1 MKKLLSIILA
11 IAMVIALLP
20 AAFAAADAETG
31 NTVYK
36 YEFTLS
42 GAGEEVTEEEKA
54 SDNSIANNSEKNYYN
69 SVLGME
75 KRAIV
80 FGMGNDS
87 TEAGD
92 DWSFAGASG
101 TYGSTDL
108 RYKNQLTPDG
118 FWWYGNSSSIGS
130 LGSYGVTFK
139 IVIPENG
146 KYIPTIKYL
155 PYESEG
161 TLHAYIIDDAINGK
175 QYSGNSW
182 AYNFET
188 TTAVDTNGTANTS
201 TGYLANSLKA
211 GESKPAEMTFLL
223 SGEVTK
229 QKTVPTS
236 SDAVALAGEP
246 ITLDAGTYYLFI
258 AGATNRYLPYI
269 HSFELE
275 KLPVTKY
282 EFTLAGAGETA
293 DRYNSVLYGE
303 TDVSNT
309 KLIEKGMGTSEWSY
323 IGERGLYTATDTY
336 SSQLSNYG
344 FWWYSADGHATL
356 GSDGIVFEINVP
368 ADGEYTTALN
378 YLPCMADGTVYACII
393 DKAIDGRLHTNDY
406 PYDFCDTV
414 SDLVTISDS
423 VYYALTTL
431 QASLTGGKDLRSE
444 ITLALSGTL
453 KSVNTNKVTTDSV
466 VSLSGTDTVALKA
479 GEYYLLI
486 AKDGSNKYMPYI
498 NSFEIE
504 KVGELDT
511 ALDAA
516 FTVNKQD
523 DYEYTAPTVASFTS
537 DGESITVEKNEKGYY
552 DITAPEQNRAGESF
566 LYWAKGLTAKKRI
579 VSWTNV
585 ITNYVPD
592 DSGTNYLIAVYDSEG
607 PTEENAEYYNANGQL
622 IAIGEKPT
630 ELSMAGYG
638 SFSEWKPYG
647 EKHIY
652 VAEYDNKT
660 QPDNVTVKVNGKDK
674 TVPYGTS
681 VTCTA
686 DVADES
692 GNPFKCWKKT
702 NLDGT
707 SEIVSIDKKYTFK
720 AWETC
725 TVTAEYEEHSFVSVV
740 MKIITDSF
748 DVGSEKG
755 IMAEFVGFDNKVVE
769 KGIMFGDN
777 RIAMTAPGSQ
787 FSVVADKN
795 GKYKG
800 YAIVKNTDE
809 TYSLITGNEITVSNA
824 E

>member
-1 MKKLLSIILA
+1 MKRFLSIILA
-11 IAMVIALLP
+11 AVMVVAILP
-20 AAFAAADAETG
+20 SAFAAADAETG

-42 GAGEEVTEEEKA
+42 GAGEEVTEAEKA

-75 KRAIV
+75 KRAIE

-118 FWWYGNSSSIGS
+118 FWWYGNFSSTGS

-155 PYESEG
+155 PYNSEG
-161 TLHAYIIDDAINGK
+161 TLHAYIIDDEINGK
-175 QYSGNSW
+175 KYSDNSW

-211 GESKPAEMTFLL
+211 EGSKPTEMTFLL

-229 QKTVPTS
+229 QSTVPTS

-269 HSFELE
+269 NSFELE

-282 EFTLAGAGETA
+282 EFTLGAMDETGT
-293 DRYNSVLYGE
+293 YTNSVTGTTNLHA
-303 TDVSNT
+303 
-309 KLIEKGMGTSEWSY
+309 EKGMGNDSWSY
-323 IGERGLYTATDTY
+323 VGGRAYTTAGGETYWSQFTPHGL
-336 SSQLSNYG
+336 
-344 FWWYSADGHATL
+344 WWYSATSNGTL
-356 GSDGIVFEINVP
+356 GSNGIVFEINVP
-368 ADGEYTTALN
+368 ADGEYITALN
-378 YLPCMADGTVYACII
+378 YLPCSAEGTVYACII

-406 PYDFCDTV
+406 PYDFCDMV
-414 SDLVTISDS
+414 SDTVKISDS
-423 VYYALTTL
+423 VSYALTAL
-431 QASLTGGKDLRSE
+431 KASLTDGTDLRSE

-453 KSVNTNKVTTDSV
+453 TSANTNAVTTDNIA
-466 VSLSGTDTVALKA
+466 SLSGTDTVALKE

-504 KVGELDT
+504 KVGELDE

-523 DYEYTAPTVASFTS
+523 DYTYTAPTVASFIY
-537 DGESITVEKNEKGYY
+537 DGVSITAEKNEKGYY
-552 DITAPEQNRAGESF
+552 DITAPEQNDDGESF

-579 VSWTNV
+579 VSWTNS

-592 DSGTNYLIAVYDSEG
+592 ESGTNYLIAVYDSEG
-607 PTEENAEYYNANGQL
+607 PTAENAEYYNANGQL
-622 IAIGEKPT
+622 IATGTQPANP
-630 ELSMAGYG
+630 SMAGYG
-638 SFSEWKPYG
+638 SAAGWKQYG
-647 EKHIY
+647 DKNIW
-652 VAEYDNKT
+652 VAEYGNKT
-660 QPDNVTVKVNGKDK
+660 QPDTVTVTVNGEEKP
-674 TVPYGTS
+674 VPYGTS

-686 DVADES
+686 EAEDGS
-692 GNPFKCWKKT
+692 GNPFKCWTKT
-702 NLDGT
+702 DINGET
-707 SEIVSIDKKYTFK
+707 EIVSIDKEYTFK
-720 AWETC
+720 AWEAC
-725 TVTAEYEEHSFVSVV
+725 TVTAVYEEHSFVSVV
-740 MKIITDSF
+740 TKIITDSF
-748 DVGSEKG
+748 GAGDETG
-755 IMAEFVGFDNKVVE
+755 IMAEFIGFDNKVVE
-769 KGIMFGDN
+769 KGIMLGDN

-787 FSVVADKN
+787 FSVVADKA
-795 GKYKG
+795 GTYKG
-800 YAIVKNTDE
+800 YAIVKNTDG
-809 TYSLITGNEITVSNA
+809 TYSLITDDGITVSDA